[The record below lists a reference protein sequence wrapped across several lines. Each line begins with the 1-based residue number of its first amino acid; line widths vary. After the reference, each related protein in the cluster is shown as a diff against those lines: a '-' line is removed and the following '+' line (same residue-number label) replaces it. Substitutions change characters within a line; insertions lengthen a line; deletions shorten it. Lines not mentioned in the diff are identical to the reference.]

1 MINSH
6 PRLDI
11 TLGGLKNR
19 DHEGLQG
26 ALDSSSAFA
35 DTTTCGADI
44 LTDTL
49 NGVATRKGADDKEG

>member
-1 MINSH
+1 M
-6 PRLDI
+6 
-11 TLGGLKNR
+11 R

-26 ALDSSSAFA
+26 ALNSSSAFA

-49 NGVATRKGADDKEG
+49 NGVATRKGADGKEG

>member
-1 MINSH
+1 
-6 PRLDI
+6 LDI
-11 TLGGLKNR
+11 TLGALKMR

-35 DTTTCGADI
+35 DTATCDADI

-49 NGVATRKGADDKEG
+49 DGVATRKGSDGKEG